1 MLACGAPV
9 ETNIW
14 IAKRMGLTRMTV
26 CNWRKRPRE
35 LGLVCLHDELRT
47 GRPRTY
53 ADYTVPEVINLAGSA
68 PPSGVTP
75 EVL

>member
-35 LGLVCLHDELRT
+35 LGLVSLHDELRT

-53 ADYTVPEVINLAGSA
+53 ADYTVPEVINLALQTKSTGGS
-68 PPSGVTP
+68 T
-75 EVL
+75 